1 MKKFIISEEEKSR
14 ILGMHHNVF
23 KKEFLF
29 EAEIKVGMVGTGN
42 YSDTAEGKTYSVI
55 KINDLPCGITEVEL
69 KNLKSNRTEFAYYK
83 KSEYPDSKNIGFRRD
98 GEGVKST
105 NPCEEYNSFG
115 DFGKLNFSDSNN
127 NSATTPEQ
135 GDKNYVPTQILQA
148 QDKDYYYKKEGDKYY
163 FKLVEEPVST
173 KAKEFAKQGKFK
185 DWTEAKNPKAIEG
198 ISKLNFAKVEKMELK
213 PLSGM
218 SLSDKV
224 TTTGTTVGGGAK
236 PLDQLAGTPAPD
248 LLKQFPNLATLD
260 QATQTKIT
268 TWTKSPAGQY
278 ILNTP
283 ADQREKA
290 MDNLDKIFG
299 GDPLTK
305 ELKKPIR
312 QALGMKADNIFG
324 RVASA
329 GRGAVQGAVQ
339 GYQQQR

>member
-1 MKKFIISEEEKSR
+1 MKKFIISEEEKNR
-14 ILGMHHNVF
+14 ILGMHITAI
-23 KKEFLF
+23 KKEFIS
-29 EAEIKVGMVGTGN
+29 EQMAGAGEP
-42 YSDTAEGKTYSVI
+42 E
-55 KINDLPCGITEVEL
+55 DLTITQ
-69 KNLKSNRTEFAYYK
+69 
-83 KSEYPDSKNIGFRRD
+83 P
-98 GEGVKST
+98 
-105 NPCEEYNSFG
+105 
-115 DFGKLNFSDSNN
+115 
-127 NSATTPEQ
+127 TTPTAAPTATPNAAPKQETATSQ
-135 GDKNYVPTQILQA
+135 TQSDKNYVPTQILQA

-185 DWTEAKNPKAIEG
+185 DWTEAKNQKAIDG

-236 PLDQLAGTPAPD
+236 PLAQLAGTPTTD

-290 MDNLDKIFG
+290 MDNLDKMFG

-324 RVASA
+324 RIASA